1 VLTGTA
7 STSGAA
13 EVAGGRRGRPP
24 GTSRRE
30 LELIALR
37 LFTEQGFDNT
47 TIEQIAAEAGVS
59 KRTFFRYFGSKTS
72 VLWSEF
78 DHEVD
83 VIRAALAGVPAG
95 VPMMDAI
102 RRAVVAANHYG
113 PHDVPELRM
122 RMNLVGTVPALQSS
136 AALHYDAWER
146 AISDFAA
153 IRTGQPADSL
163 YPLAVGR
170 ATLAA
175 CRAAYD
181 RWSARA
187 DADLTFY
194 LDAALAALAAGF
206 DPDVIRA
213 RAQALSQDTPAASA
227 PNAGPCPGR
236 SGLVQTEAERVPRRV
251 QEHPERCARLMLVLS
266 RTEIEHRR
274 LGGVEIV
281 DDDVEVHLLGHFLS
295 RPSGRGVGLH
305 LQEGNALT
313 VLRADVSVVWGDLDL
328 PVQHGAVEGRERGR
342 VGTVD
347 NDAREACDSHAGHG
361 IRDCRQC
368 MSGLCL

>member
-1 VLTGTA
+1 MVTGKA
-7 STSGAA
+7 VA
-13 EVAGGRRGRPP
+13 EAGTRRGRPP

-37 LFTEQGFDNT
+37 LFTGQGFDST
-47 TIEQIAAEAGVS
+47 TIEQIAAAAGVS
-59 KRTFFRYFGSKTS
+59 RRTFFRYFSSKAN

-83 VIRAALAGVPAG
+83 VIRAALAEMPAG
-95 VPMMDAI
+95 MPMMDAI

-113 PHDVPELRM
+113 PRDVPELRL
-122 RMNLVGTVPALQSS
+122 RMNLIGNVPALQSS

-153 IRTGQPADSL
+153 TRIGQPADSL

-175 CRAAYD
+175 CRAAYG

-206 DPDVIRA
+206 DPAVVR
-213 RAQALSQDTPAASA
+213 ALSEDSP
-227 PNAGPCPGR
+227 
-236 SGLVQTEAERVPRRV
+236 ERVG
-251 QEHPERCARLMLVLS
+251 S
-266 RTEIEHRR
+266 
-274 LGGVEIV
+274 
-281 DDDVEVHLLGHFLS
+281 
-295 RPSGRGVGLH
+295 
-305 LQEGNALT
+305 
-313 VLRADVSVVWGDLDL
+313 
-328 PVQHGAVEGRERGR
+328 
-342 VGTVD
+342 
-347 NDAREACDSHAGHG
+347 
-361 IRDCRQC
+361 
-368 MSGLCL
+368 